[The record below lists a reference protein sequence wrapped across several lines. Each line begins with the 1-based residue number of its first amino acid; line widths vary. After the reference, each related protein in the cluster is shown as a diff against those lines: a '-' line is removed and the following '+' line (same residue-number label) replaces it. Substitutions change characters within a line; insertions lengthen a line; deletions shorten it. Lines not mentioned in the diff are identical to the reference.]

1 MMHWYQKLIITIC
14 IGFFASG
21 IFAFPSVDG
30 IQEYQPN
37 VLQYPDIK
45 QVLDDDIVRY
55 RNADDIWAVMRQ
67 EFSLEHYENDP
78 QVQMQI
84 EWFLAHQ
91 DFLTRSI
98 TRAAPYLYYILQQ
111 ARIRHL
117 PIELVLLPIIE
128 SAYNPYA
135 YSPAGASGIW
145 QLMPGT
151 ASGYGIKQDRWYDGR
166 RDVIASTKAAL
177 NYLSYLGTFFDNNW
191 LLAMAA
197 YDTGLGN
204 VSYAINRNIRE
215 GYDTDFWSLR
225 LAQETRI
232 YVPRMLALAAIV
244 ANPDRYPVYLPPIPH
259 APYLAQL
266 SIGMQMD
273 LRHVAL
279 YAGVPY
285 KQLMQLN
292 SGFSHPITDPSGKR
306 KLILPLE
313 NVAQFSA
320 NLQQPLLYPNAQ
332 STIAVNNSIEDD
344 ATQQLLAPVVASS
357 KSKKSARTVLASAQA
372 PTEITS
378 EDIGDFNHYLASKEV
393 DGSRATAP
401 AENYPSPPPA
411 VKKEL
416 ENLDGNYRIQPGDT
430 IYMTREG
437 DDIDKIAQRFHV
449 STQALFAA
457 NPLNATK
464 TMHQDQHLV
473 IPTHLRNVQIAK
485 VVAPTP
491 KKYHLASGDT
501 VYMVRKGDTIDK
513 IARKFHI
520 TAPEI
525 RITNLIADN
534 DLRDGDRLIIPTHA

>member
-1 MMHWYQKLIITIC
+1 MMHWYRKIITTIS
-14 IGFFASG
+14 IGFISSV
-21 IFAFPSVDG
+21 AFSYPSIDG

-37 VLQYPDIK
+37 VNLYPDVK
-45 QVLDDDIVRY
+45 QILDDDIIRY
-55 RNADDIWAVMRQ
+55 RNADDIWNVMRQ
-67 EFSLEHYENDP
+67 EFSLQHYENDP
-78 QVQMQI
+78 QVQTQI
-84 EWFLAHQ
+84 EWFLTHQ
-91 DFLTRSI
+91 DFLTRSV

-151 ASGYGIKQDRWYDGR
+151 ASGYGIKQDKWYDGR
-166 RDVIASTKAAL
+166 RDVITSTKAAL
-177 NYLSYLGTFFDNNW
+177 NYLSYLGTFFENNW

-197 YDTGLGN
+197 YDTGIGN

-244 ANPDRYPVYLPPIPH
+244 ANPDRYPVYLPPIPC

-266 SIGMQMD
+266 NVGTQMD
-273 LRHVAL
+273 LRHVASF
-279 YAGVPY
+279 AGLSY
-285 KQLMQLN
+285 KKLMQLN
-292 SGFSHPITDPSGKR
+292 SGFSQPITDPTGKR

-313 NVAQFSA
+313 NVAQFSE
-320 NLQQPLLYPNAQ
+320 NLQQSLLYPNAQ
-332 STIAVNNSIEDD
+332 ANFAINKNTASDNLA
-344 ATQQLLAPVVASS
+344 QKLLAPVIASS
-357 KSKKSARTVLASAQA
+357 RSNRTARVVVASAQA
-372 PTEITS
+372 PTEITNQ
-378 EDIGDFNHYLASKEV
+378 DIGDFNNYLASKET

-401 AENYPSPPPA
+401 IDAYPTPPPA

-416 ENLDGNYRIQPGDT
+416 ESIEGSYRIQPGDT

-437 DDIDKIAQRFHV
+437 DDIDKIAQHFRV

-457 NPLNATK
+457 NPLNAMK
-464 TMHQDQHLV
+464 TMHQEQRLV
-473 IPTHLRNVQIAK
+473 IPTHLHNTQIAK
-485 VVAPTP
+485 VVAPP
-491 KKYHLASGDT
+491 KYHITSGDT
-501 VYMVRKGDTIDK
+501 IYMVRKGDTIEK
-513 IARKFHI
+513 IANKFH
-520 TAPEI
+520 TSVPQI
-525 RITNLIADN
+525 RMTNLIADN
-534 DLRDGDRLIIPTHA
+534 DVRDGERLIIPTHA